1 MNCARVQ
8 NRLPLYL
15 AGELESREVAL
26 LSRHLDSC
34 ARCAAAA
41 EELAETQ
48 ELVEGALRT
57 TLHAPAALHTRVM
70 AGVRAEPARRFP
82 WRALM
87 SSWRGRQ
94 QLAAVA
100 AALCL
105 MAGGFLAGHWHRVE
119 KPSPVQALPQPQR
132 PTLSLALLGQDHREY
147 LAKSQPAQVLGPDPR
162 IVSRGMTQL
171 LKFPVTVADL
181 QPEGAR
187 LLGGRKCQLRGAS
200 IAFLLYDWKG
210 ERVSLYQMDGRK
222 VVLPPLRGAVI
233 REQCFL
239 VGEAEGL
246 GYVAWR
252 SGAMNFV
259 MVSGMVPERLLRLA
273 RRASGTS
280 QSA

>member
-57 TLHAPAALHTRVM
+57 TLHAPAALHARVM
-70 AGVRAEPARRFP
+70 AGARSETARRF
-82 WRALM
+82 
-87 SSWRGRQ
+87 SWGPLPLSRTGRR
-94 QLAAVA
+94 QLAALS

-105 MAGGFLAGHWHRVE
+105 MAGGFLAGHWRRVE
-119 KPSPVQALPQPQR
+119 KPSPVQAVAPPQR

-147 LAKSQPAQVLGPDPR
+147 LAKSQPAQVRGPDPR

-200 IAFLLYDWKG
+200 IAFLFYDWNG

-259 MVSGMVPERLLRLA
+259 MVSGAAPERLLRLA
-273 RRASGTS
+273 RRASGAS
-280 QSA
+280 QRA